1 MKILITGGLGFIGSH
16 LSYELDKNHNITIMD
31 NFDLNY
37 PGYAKI
43 FRGPKQGVTR
53 ISKLEEYHREI
64 NVKYRF
70 ELIKKSK
77 ASVHRQWSFEKIS
90 YNNPLL
96 YDLIINCGGLS
107 EAILSKYFSEFCFD
121 SIVKGTENIKTI
133 YSCPILHIS
142 SSMVYGSW
150 EGKITEDYLRK
161 PVDKYGFNKLY
172 SEQFC
177 DEKDIILR
185 PIHVYGIGDS
195 KFPIWMNIERQI
207 EKGKPVNVEA
217 ADCIYI
223 DDFVEIVKNII
234 ANWVP
239 GTYNISSNLIRDGQV
254 LQKIYPKDFVVN
266 NKLGPT
272 GKQRGALDS
281 SKLFN
286 TFGVRLKYNTYEETI
301 RDYYGK
307 YENLRSQ
314 Q

>member
-16 LSYELDKNHNITIMD
+16 LAYELRNHEITILD
-31 NFDLNY
+31 NFGLDY
-37 PGYAKI
+37 PGYNKI
-43 FRGPKQGVTR
+43 YRGPKIGIDS
-53 ISKLEEYHREI
+53 ISKLERYHRVLNI
-64 NVKYRF
+64 NYRMNLVK
-70 ELIKKSK
+70 ESK
-77 ASVHRQWSFEKIS
+77 AKLIRCWSYEYFDCNS
-90 YNNPLL
+90 
-96 YDLIINCGGLS
+96 YDLILNCGSLS
-107 EAILSKYFSEFCFD
+107 EAILSTFYEEFCSK
-121 SIVKGTENIKTI
+121 SIIDGIANLKINHR
-133 YSCPILHIS
+133 CPILHLS
-142 SSMVYGSW
+142 SSMVYGTW
-150 EGKITEDYLRK
+150 GDLIDETYLTN
-161 PVDKYGFNKLY
+161 PVDYYGKCKKR
-172 SEQFC
+172 SETYC
-177 DEKDIILR
+177 SENDVILR

-207 EKGKPVNVEA
+207 EKNKPVNVEA

-234 ANWVP
+234 AKWVP

-272 GKQRGALDS
+272 GKPRGMLDS
-281 SKLFN
+281 SKLFD

-314 Q
+314 

>member
-1 MKILITGGLGFIGSH
+1 MNILITGGLGFIGSH

-53 ISKLEEYHREI
+53 ISKLEEFHREI

-150 EGKITEDYLRK
+150 EGKIDEDYLQK
-161 PVDKYGFNKLY
+161 PVDNYGFNKLY
-172 SEQFC
+172 S
-177 DEKDIILR
+177 
-185 PIHVYGIGDS
+185 
-195 KFPIWMNIERQI
+195 
-207 EKGKPVNVEA
+207 
-217 ADCIYI
+217 
-223 DDFVEIVKNII
+223 
-234 ANWVP
+234 
-239 GTYNISSNLIRDGQV
+239 
-254 LQKIYPKDFVVN
+254 
-266 NKLGPT
+266 
-272 GKQRGALDS
+272 
-281 SKLFN
+281 
-286 TFGVRLKYNTYEETI
+286 
-301 RDYYGK
+301 
-307 YENLRSQ
+307 
-314 Q
+314 